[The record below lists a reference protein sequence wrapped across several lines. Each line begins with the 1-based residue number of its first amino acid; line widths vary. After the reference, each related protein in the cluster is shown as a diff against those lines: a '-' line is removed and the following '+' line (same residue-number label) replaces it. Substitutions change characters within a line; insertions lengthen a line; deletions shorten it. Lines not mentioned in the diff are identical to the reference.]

1 MTDVGANFQSLTS
14 VPKLK
19 DEPEG
24 KVTGTCTMSLTFEQ
38 QLASYVPAH
47 PIFEMLAA
55 AAPEV
60 KAPKQP
66 ERQDFE
72 GAVAFV
78 DISGF
83 TALSEALKKQHGKAG
98 SEKLN
103 VYINAYFEQL
113 MNEVKRFHGDVIKF
127 AGDALQVVWRAP
139 AADGRFRKTPIED
152 PTRKGLGGYVL
163 RASQCCLHLL
173 QRLDNF
179 SPVEGVSLKLHMG
192 VGAGTIQSFVVGGFA
207 DKWEY
212 FIAGEPIQQMR
223 CARSRTKCKM

>member
-1 MTDVGANFQSLTS
+1 MGFASLTS
-14 VPKLK
+14 VPALRDD
-19 DEPEG
+19 DES
-24 KVTGTCTMSLTFEQ
+24 KVPGTSSLTFEE

-55 AAPEV
+55 PEV
-60 KAPKQP
+60 RSPTKP

-83 TALSEALKKQHGKAG
+83 TKLSETLKKQHGKGG

-113 MNEVKRFHGDVIKF
+113 MNEVTKFHGDVIKF

-139 AADGRFRKTPIED
+139 AADGRFRKSSVDD
-152 PTRKGLGGYVL
+152 PCRKGLAGYVL

-223 CARSRTKCKM
+223 CDHARRAVQTAARLAAHA